1 MVVDLHEDKRVN
13 MYIYIYSM
21 YTTEAWGELSQ
32 TQRVE
37 ISWLGQLQDLQMLLE
52 DLFPLLK
59 DNN

>member
-1 MVVDLHEDKRVN
+1 
-13 MYIYIYSM
+13 M